1 MTSELPYIVL
11 VMINDEGAAGRIV
24 VELDPLV
31 EFNLAI
37 DRQLAELESRMLA
50 AMPQLRRGGG
60 AERPL
65 VPTTKLKFVG
75 NVRLCGRSTPGTCR
89 RSAEPCPGS
98 GGHPR

>member
-50 AMPQLRRGGG
+50 AMPQLRLRG
-60 AERPL
+60 A
-65 VPTTKLKFVG
+65 KH
-75 NVRLCGRSTPGTCR
+75 RSCQR
-89 RSAEPCPGS
+89 RN
-98 GGHPR
+98 